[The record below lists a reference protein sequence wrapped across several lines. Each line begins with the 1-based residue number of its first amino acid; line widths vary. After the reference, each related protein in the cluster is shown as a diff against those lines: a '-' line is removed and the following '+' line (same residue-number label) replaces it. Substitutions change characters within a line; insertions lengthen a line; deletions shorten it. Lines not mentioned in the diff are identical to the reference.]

1 MRTWVGRV
9 WIAAASVLVAAACSG
24 GAEPEVTTTAAAMN
38 TTVATSTS
46 STSTTVTA
54 AVSHRFDY
62 SNGPVVILQP
72 LPPLTDPTLPFAA
85 GSVDYYDLFPPDAPW
100 TEAAKRVD
108 VFEVPTT
115 WLRHYSTDEQVH
127 ALIDG
132 LASRGI
138 ALSLQLGPL
147 PSPEASEGCT
157 GGESY
162 GGVYEIDM
170 MQRVM
175 DLGGTVDVISFDEPY
190 AFGHKADGPTACQR
204 PVEQIAAEAADFT
217 RMARALNPNV
227 IVGAIEPMW
236 AQPEIGAADMA
247 AWLDA
252 YEAAAGE
259 PFAFLHADMDWTRP
273 DWAQI
278 ARQVE
283 AVADE
288 RDVPFGVIYFGGPEG
303 TSDQTWIQL
312 AAEHAYEFEQ
322 VAGGTPDDVP
332 ISSWE
337 DYPQHTLP
345 ESDPTTL
352 TGLVDRYF
360 APRTALT
367 TTPGAGAPG
376 VLPVAA
382 TLRTTT
388 GEAVAAA
395 SITVDVT
402 PRDGQLQRQSATG
415 RVPDG
420 AVTAVAIGRI
430 NTEAAG
436 PGTADIRLYEATYAE
451 DGGANRLPAVTP
463 TGWTP
468 YGAGSGTFS
477 ASDHGSGTM
486 LQLTAQPD
494 QDLRVDS
501 SVFPVT
507 AGSPFE
513 FAITD
518 SVPET
523 SIGSGYIAVAFLGSD
538 DLEISR
544 TIIPFEPAPQRLGT
558 ATTDGSGSGVADF
571 DGLEAGRYS
580 VQLSSPGDLHHWP
593 SRGGYDTTVG

>member
-1 MRTWVGRV
+1 
-9 WIAAASVLVAAACSG
+9 
-24 GAEPEVTTTAAAMN
+24 
-38 TTVATSTS
+38 
-46 STSTTVTA
+46 
-54 AVSHRFDY
+54 
-62 SNGPVVILQP
+62 VVLQP

-85 GSVDYYDLFPPDAPW
+85 GSVDYFDLFAPDAPW

-115 WLRHYSTDEQVH
+115 WVRHYSTDEQVH

-147 PSPEASEGCT
+147 PGPETSEGCT

-162 GGVYEIDM
+162 GGVYEIEM
-170 MQRVM
+170 MQRIM

-190 AFGHKADGPTACQR
+190 AFGHKADGPTSCER
-204 PVEQIAAEAADFT
+204 PLEQIAAEAAGFT
-217 RMARALNPNV
+217 RLARALNPNV
-227 IVGAIEPMW
+227 IVGDIEPMW
-236 AQPEIGAADMA
+236 VQPEIGAADMA

-259 PFAFLHADMDWTRP
+259 PFAFLHIDMDWTRP
-273 DWAQI
+273 GWAQV

-303 TSDQTWIQL
+303 TTDQTWIQL

-322 VAGGTPDDVP
+322 VAGGTPADIP

-337 DYPQHTLP
+337 DYPQRTLP
-345 ESDPTTL
+345 ESDPNTL

-360 APRTALT
+360 APRTTLT
-367 TTPGAGAPG
+367 ITQGTGASG

-382 TLRTTT
+382 TLQTTT
-388 GEAVAAA
+388 GEAVADA
-395 SITVDVT
+395 SVSVDVT
-402 PRDGQLQRQSATG
+402 PRDGQMQTQSTTG

-420 AVTAVAIGRI
+420 AVSAVGIVRV
-430 NTEAAG
+430 NTEGAG
-436 PGTADIRLYEATYAE
+436 PGATDIRLYEATYSD
-451 DGGANRLPAVTP
+451 DGGANGLPAVTH
-463 TGWTP
+463 TGWAP
-468 YGAGSGTFS
+468 YGAGSGTFP

-486 LQLTAQPD
+486 LQLSAQPD
-494 QDLRVDS
+494 QDLFVDS

-507 AGSPFE
+507 AGTAFE
-513 FAITD
+513 FAVDD

-523 SIGSGYIAVAFLGSD
+523 SIGTAYVGVVFLGSD
-538 DLEISR
+538 GLEISR
-544 TIIPFEPAPQRLGT
+544 TIIPFESAPQRLGT
-558 ATTDGSGSGVADF
+558 VRTDASGSGVADF
-571 DGLEAGRYS
+571 DGLGAGRYS
-580 VQLSSPGDLHHWP
+580 VRLSYPGDLNHWP
-593 SRGGYDTTVG
+593 SSSDYDTTVE